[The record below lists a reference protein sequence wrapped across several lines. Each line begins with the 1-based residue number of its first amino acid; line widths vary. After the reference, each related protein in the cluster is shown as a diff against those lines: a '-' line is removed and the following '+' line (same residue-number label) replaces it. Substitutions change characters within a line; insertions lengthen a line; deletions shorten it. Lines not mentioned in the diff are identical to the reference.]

1 MSHSAKKCAS
11 PSNKEQLFI
20 MKNRRHE
27 AILEIITEQ
36 PVATQELLIEL
47 LAQRGIKTTQA
58 TLSRDIQQLSLVK
71 QRDENGVYRYS
82 MPAAAAAEK
91 SLFEEAVISVDYA
104 MNTIVL
110 KCRAGMAQGTCAA
123 IDSVEHQGIV
133 GTIAG
138 DDTIFILV
146 RSEADAKK
154 LSKKFRSEL
163 FPRR

>member
-1 MSHSAKKCAS
+1 
-11 PSNKEQLFI
+11 

-36 PVATQELLIEL
+36 PVATQELLIKL
-47 LAQRGIKTTQA
+47 LAERGIKTTQA

-82 MPAAAAAEK
+82 MPAAAAEEK

-123 IDSVEHQGIV
+123 IDSVEHQGVV

>member
-1 MSHSAKKCAS
+1 
-11 PSNKEQLFI
+11 

-27 AILEIITEQ
+27 AIIEIITEKA
-36 PVATQELLIEL
+36 VATQELLIQL
-47 LAQRGIKTTQA
+47 LAEKGIKTTQA

-82 MPAAAAAEK
+82 MPAAAAEEK

-123 IDSVEHQGIV
+123 IDSVNHQGVV

>member
-1 MSHSAKKCAS
+1 MSHSARKCAS

-82 MPAAAAAEK
+82 MPAAIRCLLRRQRR
-91 SLFEEAVISVDYA
+91 SLC
-104 MNTIVL
+104 L
-110 KCRAGMAQGTCAA
+110 
-123 IDSVEHQGIV
+123 
-133 GTIAG
+133 
-138 DDTIFILV
+138 
-146 RSEADAKK
+146 KK
-154 LSKKFRSEL
+154 LLSRWTML
-163 FPRR
+163 

>member
-1 MSHSAKKCAS
+1 
-11 PSNKEQLFI
+11 
-20 MKNRRHE
+20 MKNKRHK
-27 AILEIITEQ
+27 AILEIINEQ
-36 PVATQELLIEL
+36 PVATQEVLMAL
-47 LAQRGIKTTQA
+47 LAERGIQTAQA

-71 QRDENGVYRYS
+71 QRDADGVYRYAL
-82 MPAAAAAEK
+82 PPTAVAEK
-91 SLFEEAVISVDYA
+91 SFFEEAVLSVDYA

-123 IDSVEHQGIV
+123 IDSVNHEGVV

-146 RSEADAKK
+146 RSEADARR

>member
-1 MSHSAKKCAS
+1 MH
-11 PSNKEQLFI
+11 NKLQ
-20 MKNRRHE
+20 
-27 AILEIITEQ
+27 
-36 PVATQELLIEL
+36 VY
-47 LAQRGIKTTQA
+47 
-58 TLSRDIQQLSLVK
+58 SL
-71 QRDENGVYRYS
+71 
-82 MPAAAAAEK
+82 PAAAVVEK

>member
-1 MSHSAKKCAS
+1 
-11 PSNKEQLFI
+11 

-27 AILEIITEQ
+27 LILEIISEQ
-36 PVATQELLIEL
+36 SVGTQELLIEL
-47 LAQRGIKTTQA
+47 LGEHGIKTTQA
-58 TLSRDIQQLSLVK
+58 TLSRDIQQLNLVK
-71 QRDENGVYRYS
+71 QRDENGEFKYAL
-82 MPAAAAAEK
+82 PAAAAEEK

-123 IDSVEHQGIV
+123 IDSVNHQGVV

-146 RSEADAKK
+146 RTEDDAKK

>member
-1 MSHSAKKCAS
+1 
-11 PSNKEQLFI
+11 

-36 PVATQELLIEL
+36 PVATQERLIEL
-47 LAQRGIKTTQA
+47 LSERGIKTTQA

-71 QRDENGVYRYS
+71 QRDDKGIYRYT
-82 MPAAAAAEK
+82 MPAAAITEK

-123 IDSVEHQGIV
+123 IDSVEHQGVV

>member
-1 MSHSAKKCAS
+1 
-11 PSNKEQLFI
+11 

-27 AILEIITEQ
+27 AILEIIREK
-36 PVATQELLIEL
+36 PVATQELLIKL
-47 LAQRGIKTTQA
+47 LAERGINTTQA
-58 TLSRDIQQLSLVK
+58 TLSRDMQQLSLIK

-82 MPAAAAAEK
+82 LPATAIAEK
-91 SLFEEAVISVDYA
+91 TLFEEAVISVDYA

-123 IDSVEHQGIV
+123 IDSVNHQGVV

-146 RSEADAKK
+146 RTEADAKK

>member
-1 MSHSAKKCAS
+1 
-11 PSNKEQLFI
+11 
-20 MKNRRHE
+20 MKNRRHD
-27 AILEIITEQ
+27 AILEIIAEK
-36 PVATQELLIEL
+36 PVATQEVLISLLKEK
-47 LAQRGIKTTQA
+47 GIKTTQA

-71 QRDENGVYRYS
+71 QRDENGVYRYTL
-82 MPAAAAAEK
+82 PAAAVAEK
-91 SLFEEAVISVDYA
+91 SLFEEAVVSVDYA

-123 IDSVEHQGIV
+123 IDSVKHEGVV

-154 LSKKFRSEL
+154 LSKKFRSEI
-163 FPRR
+163 FSRR

>member
-1 MSHSAKKCAS
+1 
-11 PSNKEQLFI
+11 

-27 AILEIITEQ
+27 VILELITEQ
-36 PVATQELLIEL
+36 PVTTQEHLIQL
-47 LAQRGIKTTQA
+47 LAERGIKTTQA
-58 TLSRDIQQLSLVK
+58 TLSRDIQQLSLIK
-71 QRDENGVYRYS
+71 QRDDNGVYRYS

-91 SLFEEAVISVDYA
+91 SLFEEAVLSVDYA

>member
-1 MSHSAKKCAS
+1 
-11 PSNKEQLFI
+11 

-27 AILEIITEQ
+27 VILELITEQ
-36 PVATQELLIEL
+36 PVATQELLIKL
-47 LAQRGIKTTQA
+47 LAERGIKTTQA

-71 QRDENGVYRYS
+71 QRDENGVYRYT
-82 MPAAAAAEK
+82 MPAAAVEEK

-123 IDSVEHQGIV
+123 IDSVEHQGVV

>member
-1 MSHSAKKCAS
+1 
-11 PSNKEQLFI
+11 

-27 AILEIITEQ
+27 AILEIIAEQ

-47 LAQRGIKTTQA
+47 LGKRGIKATQA

-71 QRDENGVYRYS
+71 KRDGKGIYRYTL
-82 MPAAAAAEK
+82 PASAMAEK
-91 SLFEEAVISVDYA
+91 SIFEEAVLSVDYA

-163 FPRR
+163 FPER

>member
-1 MSHSAKKCAS
+1 
-11 PSNKEQLFI
+11 

-27 AILEIITEQ
+27 VIIEIITEKA
-36 PVATQELLIEL
+36 VATQELLIQL
-47 LAQRGIKTTQA
+47 LAEKGIKATQA

-82 MPAAAAAEK
+82 LPAAAAEEK

-123 IDSVEHQGIV
+123 IDSVNHQGVV

-154 LSKKFRSEL
+154 LSKRFRSEL

>member
-1 MSHSAKKCAS
+1 
-11 PSNKEQLFI
+11 
-20 MKNRRHE
+20 MKNPRHE
-27 AILEIITEQ
+27 AILEIISER

-47 LAQRGIKTTQA
+47 LGKKGIKTTQA

-71 QRDENGVYRYS
+71 QRDENGEYRYTLPVS
-82 MPAAAAAEK
+82 AVEEK
-91 SLFEEAVISVDYA
+91 TFFEEAVLSVDYA

-110 KCRAGMAQGTCAA
+110 KCRAGMAQGKCAA
-123 IDSVEHQGIV
+123 IDSVKHQGVV

-163 FPRR
+163 FHGR

>member
-1 MSHSAKKCAS
+1 
-11 PSNKEQLFI
+11 

-36 PVATQELLIEL
+36 PVATQEGLIEL
-47 LAQRGIKTTQA
+47 LAERGIKTTQA

-71 QRDENGVYRYS
+71 QRDDKGIYRYT
-82 MPAAAAAEK
+82 MPAAAITEK

-123 IDSVEHQGIV
+123 IDSVEHQGVV

>member
-1 MSHSAKKCAS
+1 
-11 PSNKEQLFI
+11 

-36 PVATQELLIEL
+36 PVATQERLIEL
-47 LAQRGIKTTQA
+47 LAERGIKTTQA

-71 QRDENGVYRYS
+71 QRDDKGIYRYT
-82 MPAAAAAEK
+82 MPAAAITEK

-123 IDSVEHQGIV
+123 IDSVEHEGVV
-133 GTIAG
+133 GAIAG

>member
-1 MSHSAKKCAS
+1 
-11 PSNKEQLFI
+11 
-20 MKNRRHE
+20 MKNRRQE
-27 AILEIITEQ
+27 AILKIISEQ
-36 PVATQELLIEL
+36 PVATQELLIQL
-47 LAQRGIKTTQA
+47 LSERGISTTQA

-82 MPAAAAAEK
+82 LPAAAVAEK
-91 SLFEEAVISVDYA
+91 SFFEEAVLSVDYA

-123 IDSVEHQGIV
+123 IDSVNHQGVV

>member
-1 MSHSAKKCAS
+1 
-11 PSNKEQLFI
+11 

-27 AILEIITEQ
+27 EILEIIAERH
-36 PVATQELLIEL
+36 VATQELLIEL

-71 QRDENGVYRYS
+71 QRDANGVYRYAL
-82 MPAAAAAEK
+82 PAAAVAEK
-91 SLFEEAVISVDYA
+91 SLFAEAVVSVDYA

-123 IDSVEHQGIV
+123 IDSVNHEGVV

-154 LSKKFRSEL
+154 LSKKFRNEL
-163 FPRR
+163 LIGK

>member
-1 MSHSAKKCAS
+1 
-11 PSNKEQLFI
+11 
-20 MKNRRHE
+20 MKNRRQQV
-27 AILEIITEQ
+27 ILEIISMQ
-36 PVATQELLIEL
+36 PVSTQEELIMLLE
-47 LAQRGIKTTQA
+47 QRDIKTTQA

-71 QRDENGVYRYS
+71 QRDELGIARYTLPVS
-82 MPAAAAAEK
+82 AVKEK
-91 SLFEEAVISVDYA
+91 TLFQEAVLSVDYA

-123 IDSVEHQGIV
+123 IDSVNHEGVV

-154 LSKKFRSEL
+154 LSKKFKSDL
-163 FPRR
+163 FPGR

>member
-1 MSHSAKKCAS
+1 
-11 PSNKEQLFI
+11 

-27 AILEIITEQ
+27 AILEIINEQ
-36 PVATQELLIEL
+36 PVATQERLIEL
-47 LAQRGIKTTQA
+47 LAERGIKTTQA

-71 QRDENGVYRYS
+71 QRDDKGIYRYT
-82 MPAAAAAEK
+82 MPAAAITEK

-123 IDSVEHQGIV
+123 IDSVEHQGVV

>member
-1 MSHSAKKCAS
+1 
-11 PSNKEQLFI
+11 
-20 MKNRRHE
+20 MKNRRHDI
-27 AILEIITEQ
+27 ILEEISKR
-36 PVATQELLIEL
+36 PVATQEALIAI
-47 LAQRGIKTTQA
+47 LAEYGIHTTQA

-71 QRDENGVYRYS
+71 QRDENGIYRYTL
-82 MPAAAAAEK
+82 PAAAVNEK
-91 SLFEEAVISVDYA
+91 SLFAEAVVSVDYA

-110 KCRAGMAQGTCAA
+110 KCKTGMAQGTCAA
-123 IDSVEHQGIV
+123 IDSVNHEGVV

-163 FPRR
+163 MPGK